1 MNSNSSKNTN
11 IPQIT
16 VIGLGVGELNQLPLG
31 VYQTLKKAAP
41 LFLRTR
47 EHPVVKELEE
57 EVSYLSF
64 DHVYEAND
72 TFEMVYKNIVKELI
86 EAASNHNHIYYAVPG
101 HPMTAEFTV
110 ERLLEKAGNGEL
122 QVDILGGQSFL
133 DPMFSAL
140 HIDPNNGFQLLDAT
154 ALQTK
159 DIKMNQHIIISQVYD
174 QMIASEVKLTLM
186 EKYPD
191 DYEVTL
197 VTAAGT
203 SQEKLRNVP
212 LFALDREI
220 TQNNLT
226 ALYVPPVQKDNLL
239 YREFETLREVIAKLR
254 GRDGCPWD
262 KKQTHHSL
270 KRYLLEEAYEVIDAI
285 DQEDDDHLQEE
296 LGDVLLQVMLH
307 AQIGEDEGF
316 FNVEDIIE
324 TLTSKMIRRH
334 PHVFGDTTAH
344 TEEQVNENWEA
355 IKRSENE
362 TKDTEDSLLT
372 HIPAS
377 MPALMQA
384 YELQKK
390 AAKVGFDWNDD
401 APMWKKLQ
409 EETAEWLY
417 EVKQGNKEAMKKEFG
432 DLLFVLVNLGRFYK
446 LHPEESLHMTNVK
459 FKKRFTYIEK
469 VLTSQGRSLEDTT
482 LDEMDELWEEAKRK

>member
-1 MNSNSSKNTN
+1 MNSNLDKNTL
-11 IPQIT
+11 PQIV
-16 VIGLGVGELNQLPLG
+16 VIGLGIGELAQLPLG
-31 VYQTLKKAAP
+31 LYKTLKKAEP
-41 LFLRTR
+41 LFLRTA

-57 EVSYLSF
+57 EEVSYLSF
-64 DHVYEAND
+64 DHLYEANE
-72 TFEMVYKNIVKELI
+72 TFEEVYENIIEELM
-86 EAASNHNHIYYAVPG
+86 EAASKFNHIYYAVPG
-101 HPMTAEFTV
+101 HPMTAELTV
-110 ERLLEKAGNGEL
+110 ERLIEKEAEGLVE
-122 QVDILGGQSFL
+122 VEILGGQSFL
-133 DPMFSAL
+133 DPMFSSL
-140 HIDPNNGFQLLDAT
+140 RIDPNNGFQLLDAT
-154 ALQTK
+154 SLQTH
-159 DIKMNQHIIISQVYD
+159 DLKMTQHIIISQVYD
-174 QMIASEVKLTLM
+174 EMTASEVKLTLM

-203 SQEKLRNVP
+203 SKEKLQKIA
-212 LFALDREI
+212 LFELDREM

-226 ALYVPPVQKDNLL
+226 ALYVPPVRLDNLL
-239 YREFETLREVIAKLR
+239 YREFETLRHVIAELR
-254 GRDGCPWD
+254 GPDGCPWD

-285 DQEDDDHLQEE
+285 DQEDDEHLQEE

-307 AQIGEDEGF
+307 AQIGEDKGY

-334 PHVFGDTTAH
+334 PHVFADTKAH

-355 IKRSENE
+355 VKRSEKE
-362 TKDTEDSLLT
+362 SEGSLLSD
-372 HIPAS
+372 IPAS

-390 AAKVGFDWNDD
+390 AAKVGFDWDDD

-409 EETAEWLY
+409 EETAEWLH

-446 LHPEESLHMTNVK
+446 LHPEESLHMTNIK
-459 FKKRFTYIEK
+459 FKTRFAHIEETLAK
-469 VLTSQGRSLEDTT
+469 QGRTLEDTSLED
-482 LDEMDELWEEAKRK
+482 MDRLWEEAKRK